1 MREFVGKQGSQV
13 HKGGHHAR
21 GPVRAGGLAGRG
33 GRQDAGGEAPGD
45 QGGND
50 QQAPVQPHVDASDA
64 AKAQVL
70 VHVTSVSAYRRL
82 KSSLTSCKIARP
94 GLTSPPC
101 GGADAHANTYMY
113 VSELLS
119 LHRGGSH
126 IELVGFERDR
136 RFPAGRARS
145 APSLGGRSIGAM
157 SKRPRAIR
165 WMSEASKARIKIQ

>member
-21 GPVRAGGLAGRG
+21 GPVRAGGLARRSGW
-33 GRQDAGGEAPGD
+33 QDPGCEAPGD
-45 QGGND
+45 QGGYD
-50 QQAPVQPHVDASDA
+50 QKAPVQPHVDASDA

-82 KSSLTSCKIARP
+82 KSPL
-94 GLTSPPC
+94 
-101 GGADAHANTYMY
+101 TYMY

-119 LHRGGSH
+119 LHRGSSH

-136 RFPAGRARS
+136 RFTAGRARS

-165 WMSEASKARIKIQ
+165 